1 MKAAVLGYGPAGLI
15 AAKTLVDEGIDVD
28 VIGAGGKSVI
38 GGAQYLHAP
47 ILNAEY
53 VTEPEGMIEFLKMGD
68 RDGYAKKIYPE
79 ASVDVSW
86 DHYEG
91 CQPAWALGP
100 VYEIL
105 WAHFED
111 QLIHDTFNG
120 LSLSMLL
127 ETGKYDIV
135 FSSIPA
141 HALCLHPGSHGFP
154 KVNIGL
160 VPWSPIRLPNVVLYS
175 GRPDDTWYRTSNIFG
190 ERWTEF
196 GSPATSKATYLN
208 LNGEFAD
215 REEDPDL
222 QYEIQRGFKP
232 LGTNCDCH
240 PDMVRIGRFG
250 LWDRKI
256 LLHHVPHQV
265 RAALDE
271 RNERGFVSL

>member
-47 ILNAEY
+47 LLNAEH

-68 RDGYAKKIYPE
+68 RDGYARKIYPE

-105 WAHFED
+105 WSHFED
-111 QLIHDTFNG
+111 KLIHDTFNG

-127 ETGKYDIV
+127 ETGRYDIV

-141 HALCLHPGSHGFP
+141 HALCLHPSSHGFP
-154 KVNIGL
+154 KVGIKL
-160 VPWSPIRLPNVVLYS
+160 VPWSPISDLNNVVLYS
-175 GRPDDTWYRTSNIFG
+175 GRLSDSWYRTSVIFG
-190 ERWTEF
+190 EAWSEF
-196 GSPATSKATYLN
+196 GGAVASKAQYTQEL
-208 LNGEFAD
+208 AD
-215 REEDPDL
+215 DEVLPVHT
-222 QYEIQRGFKP
+222 GFKP
-232 LGTNCDCH
+232 LGTDCDCH

-256 LLHHVPHQV
+256 LLHHVPDQV
-265 RAALDE
+265 RAGLEE
-271 RNERGFVSL
+271 RT